1 VNDHLSGVGRG
12 SISSF
17 TISDLIHE
25 FYRGRARDHYVR
37 YVVGGRAAHDVTD
50 MLLGGIKG
58 ESAPAEVLDHIGRE
72 VDLCEEP
79 KEIE

>member
-1 VNDHLSGVGRG
+1 
-12 SISSF
+12 
-17 TISDLIHE
+17 
-25 FYRGRARDHYVR
+25 
-37 YVVGGRAAHDVTD
+37 

-79 KEIE
+79 KEIEEEAEEPSA